1 MVFLQALLFIIIS
14 SVQFVML
21 ELFFGKNILEYSADI
36 VIKNVLL
43 IMLVNL
49 IVSSV
54 IHKMKPALIITD
66 IFFLIVGIANY
77 FVILFRG

>member
-21 ELFFGKNILEYSADI
+21 ELFFEKNILEYSADI

-66 IFFLIVGIANY
+66 IFFLIVGI
-77 FVILFRG
+77 LLLPR